1 MPEFLVIGLEM
12 VDVGK
17 EQRDRFSVPT
27 GARHFFTQPLL
38 KGAVVIE
45 AGQGVLEGEAL
56 ELVLRLRQRCLEGR
70 GLIARLRGMAVS
82 TVRPLRAWRAISC
95 HVPPTLQYHEKESPD
110 EGEDRLVGG
119 GCVPLGPGIWSSFRQ
134 LRGLF
139 LVLADHSSH
148 LGLIRDALVER

>member
-110 EGEDRLVGG
+110 EGEDRLVGEAA
-119 GCVPLGPGIWSSFRQ
+119 CPWVPASGP
-134 LRGLF
+134 LF
-139 LVLADHSSH
+139 GSLEACSLY
-148 LGLIRDALVER
+148 